1 MKAADNVIREIAKN
15 QNVVKGMREVMRG
28 PLLDTNARRIKEEGM
43 AKGMIEGREEKG
55 IAIFL
60 NLIEAGISREEA
72 QKLAEIENDLVE
84 KALNLQKT

>member
-1 MKAADNVIREIAKN
+1 
-15 QNVVKGMREVMRG
+15 MRG
-28 PLLDTNARRIKEEGM
+28 PLLDTNARRIKEEGIAEGM
-43 AKGMIEGREEKG
+43 AKGRIEGREEKG